1 MKRFLACLAVV
12 ALLAAVAPAVIAPP
26 AVRAQSPRVVKI
38 LAGSPG
44 YDHIQPFMAEKLGF
58 WEKYGLK
65 VEFIG
70 GNYVRSN
77 NMMSTGDFDAGYNQM
92 ANAIRYN
99 AAGVPIVIAGASSA
113 NCAVIIANPSVKS
126 WADLKGK
133 RIGMV
138 TKFDVQWLT
147 LTEHI
152 LPRFGLT
159 EKDVNLAL
167 VPVPEVAS
175 AIVTGDVAAAFPFE
189 PYGTNAVAKGAK
201 LLLAAKDMIDKSKIA
216 SDMLRNGLVLNP
228 KFVKD
233 HPDLARK
240 VVWAHMDA
248 VEVMRRDR
256 QTGID
261 VIKHYNPKMD
271 PKLIEDS
278 YDNCGWTYQQPPRAW
293 IETLVGWMRK
303 NKIIDKDVPFAQVT
317 DFSLQE
323 GYPGYPGWEKTKR

>member
-1 MKRFLACLAVV
+1 MRRLLACLLAVL
-12 ALLAAVAPAVIAPP
+12 ATPALAAAHPNH
-26 AVRAQSPRVVKI
+26 VVKL

-65 VEFIG
+65 IEFIG

-99 AAGVPIVIAGASSA
+99 VAGIPNIIVGSSSA
-113 NCAVIIANPSVKS
+113 NCALIIANPNVKS

-147 LTEHI
+147 MTEHI
-152 LPRFGLT
+152 LPRFGLS
-159 EKDVNLAL
+159 EKDVQLAL
-167 VPVPEVAS
+167 VPVPEVAT

-189 PYGTNAVAKGAK
+189 PYGTNALQKGAK
-201 LLLAAKDMIDKSKIA
+201 LLLPAKDMIDKSKLA
-216 SDMLRNGLVLNP
+216 SDMLRNGLVLHQ
-228 KFVKD
+228 KFIKE

-248 VEVMRRDR
+248 VEVMRKDKKV
-256 QTGID
+256 GID

-278 YDNCGWTYQQPPRAW
+278 YDNCGWNYQKPPQVW
-293 IETLVGWMRK
+293 IDTLVSWMLK
-303 NKIIDKDVPFAQVT
+303 NKIIDKPVAHDKVT

-323 GYPGYPGWEKTKR
+323 GYPGYPGWEKMPK